1 MPTSQTLKTATWAPT
16 LSESSSV
23 SDYSIGIAAPAI
35 PEDTCV
41 SCCSGLGRNRP
52 RFQGGVL
59 EELCGA
65 LVC

>member
-1 MPTSQTLKTATWAPT
+1 MPSSQTLKPATWAAT
-16 LSESSSV
+16 LSESSSI
-23 SDYSIGIAAPAI
+23 SNYTIGIAAPAI

-41 SCCSGLGRNRP
+41 SCCSGLGRYHP

-59 EELCGA
+59 EELCVA